1 VNWHYLY
8 LSLNIFA
15 ISIPL
20 AASFYPKHNF
30 SKKWRYLAPAIL
42 LPGAF
47 FIAWDIWFT
56 EMGIWGFN
64 ERYLTGITL
73 FNLPLEEWLFFI
85 TIPYA
90 CVFTYEALKYLVKK
104 DLFGSMAKGIS
115 YFLIGF
121 LTLLAILHFGKWY
134 TTITFLL
141 LALYLLFHVVLF
153 KRAFLGRFYF
163 AFLFILVPFFLING
177 ILTGSF
183 IEEQVVWYNENH
195 FMGLRLGTIPFED
208 TFYGMLL
215 LLLNIST
222 FEWLQEKVPAA
233 STVTRPTE

>member
-1 VNWHYLY
+1 VNPKYLY
-8 LSLNIFA
+8 LLLNIFA

-30 SKKWRYLAPAIL
+30 SKKWRYLLPAIVV
-42 LPGAF
+42 PGAG
-47 FIAWDIWFT
+47 FIIWDIWFT

-73 FNLPLEEWLFFI
+73 VNLPLEEWLFFV

-90 CVFTYEALKYLVKK
+90 CVFTYHSLAYLVNK
-104 DLFGSMAKGIS
+104 DWLGPFAQGIS

-121 LTLLAILHFGKWY
+121 LIILAILHFGKWY
-134 TTITFLL
+134 TSLTFILL
-141 LALYLLFHVVLF
+141 SLYLLFHVVVF
-153 KRAFLGRFYF
+153 KRPFLGRFYF
-163 AFLFILVPFFLING
+163 TFLCILIPFFLING

-183 IEEQVVWYNENH
+183 IEEQVVWYNEDH
-195 FMGLRLGTIPFED
+195 FMGFRMGTIPVED

-215 LLLNIST
+215 LLLNVSI
-222 FEWLQEKVPAA
+222 FEWLQEKVPIST
-233 STVTRPTE
+233 STVAE